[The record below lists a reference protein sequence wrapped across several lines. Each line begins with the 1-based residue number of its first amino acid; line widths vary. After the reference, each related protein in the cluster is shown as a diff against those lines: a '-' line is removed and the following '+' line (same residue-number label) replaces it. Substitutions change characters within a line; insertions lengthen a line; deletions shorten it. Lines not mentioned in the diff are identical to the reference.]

1 MRQATGDGRQK
12 THADNATIL
21 DVHLH
26 LELVLG
32 DRRRV
37 CAVRPDRHHF
47 VRQGCV
53 GRESG
58 VRGRGAG
65 GEKRGG
71 ARNLKVC
78 GARWAICADSAIVLG
93 AN

>member
-32 DRRRV
+32 DGRRV

-47 VRQGCV
+47 VGQGCV
-53 GRESG
+53 GGESR
-58 VRGRGAG
+58 VRGRGA
-65 GEKRGG
+65 RGRREG
-71 ARNLKVC
+71 AH
-78 GARWAICADSAIVLG
+78 GI
-93 AN
+93 